1 MLFGIFL
8 AFVSVACYAGY
19 QLSNKANI
27 LSYGLHKSTLYLYL
41 IAQIVLGIG
50 LLIGYIISPGL
61 LISLLNSND
70 WLFMIGLGF
79 EGAITIILFF
89 WLLDKTRL
97 GLSYTLASTYSIM
110 TVLGAAFFLHEHI
123 SPITFVAI
131 IAAIIASL
139 WLGYINST
147 KFNKPDAENNNAKEE
162 ERNTIGITIMLPL
175 IVAVGWTFFNFGSKI
190 LVDKYGGFNTAFF
203 TEGAVL
209 LWIIVWALFRY
220 KRNWGKLAMERDNLI
235 SISTKTALFFGLGGI
250 AFYMSLAYAPLAIVS
265 GILGLSPAVVF
276 LLSMY
281 YLGEKFTLSEI
292 LSISIIVISIAC
304 ISVFH

>member
-1 MLFGIFL
+1 MFLGILL

-41 IAQIVLGIG
+41 ISQVVLGIG
-50 LLIGYIISPGL
+50 LLIGYITSPNL

-123 SPITFVAI
+123 SPITFAAI

-147 KFNKPDAENNNAKEE
+147 KFNRPDTQNTKEE
-162 ERNTIGITIMLPL
+162 EKSTIGITIILPL
-175 IVAVGWTFFNFGSKI
+175 IVAVGWMFFNFGSKI

-220 KRNWGKLAMERDNLI
+220 KRQWRKLAMERDNLI
-235 SISTKTALFFGLGGI
+235 SISKTAFFFGLGGI
-250 AFYMSLAYAPLAIVS
+250 AFYMALAYAPLAIVS

-276 LLSMY
+276 LLSLY

-292 LSISIIVISIAC
+292 LSILVIVISIAC

>member
-1 MLFGIFL
+1 MFLGIFL
-8 AFVSVACYAGY
+8 AFLSVACYAGY

-41 IAQIVLGIG
+41 ISQVVLGIG
-50 LLIGYIISPGL
+50 LLIGYITSPNL

-123 SPITFVAI
+123 SPITFAAI

-147 KFNKPDAENNNAKEE
+147 KFTKPDMHDIREE
-162 ERNTIGITIMLPL
+162 ERNTIGITIILPL

-220 KRNWGKLAMERDNLI
+220 KKQLRKLAMERDNLI
-235 SISTKTALFFGLGGI
+235 SISKTAFFFGLGGI

-276 LLSMY
+276 LLSLY
-281 YLGEKFTLSEI
+281 YLKERFSLSEI
-292 LSISIIVISIAC
+292 LSIFIIVISIAC